1 MKVAIID
8 YGMGNLRSVLKAV
21 ERTGGI
27 PLITKNHKEIEESD
41 KIILPGVG
49 HFRKGMENLK
59 HLNLIEILNNE
70 VLVNK
75 KPIMGIC
82 LGMQLMMEHSE
93 EGDVEG
99 LAWFKG
105 NVIRFNVS
113 DKYKYKVPHM
123 GWNSLIYKT
132 KNIISKLVNE
142 YYFVHSYHVVT
153 TNVEDILTT
162 TVYDYEFV
170 SSIKKDNIIGYQ
182 FHPEKSHLPG
192 LQLISNFI
200 NSVNV

>member
-27 PLITKNHKEIEESD
+27 PLITRNQYVIEDSD

-49 HFRKGMENLK
+49 HFGKGVENLK
-59 HLNLIEILNNE
+59 QFGLFEILNNE

-93 EGDVEG
+93 EGDATG
-99 LAWFKG
+99 LSWFKG

-123 GWNSLIYKT
+123 GWNTLNYK
-132 KNIISKLVNE
+132 KNVVETNLNNE
-142 YYFVHSYHVVT
+142 YYFVHSYHVIADNEIDILST
-153 TNVEDILTT
+153 TN
-162 TVYDYEFV
+162 YNYEFV
-170 SSIKKDNIIGYQ
+170 SSIEKENIIGYQ

-192 LQLISNFI
+192 LQLISNFL
-200 NSVNV
+200 NSANV

>member
-27 PLITKNHKEIEESD
+27 PLITRNQLEIEESD

-59 HLNLIEILNNE
+59 ELGLIEILKNE
-70 VLVNK
+70 VMVNK
-75 KPIMGIC
+75 KAIMGIC

-99 LAWFKG
+99 LSWFKG

-123 GWNSLIYKT
+123 GWNTLNYKKKEVET
-132 KNIISKLVNE
+132 NLNNE
-142 YYFVHSYHVVT
+142 YYFVHSYHVIADNEIDILST
-153 TNVEDILTT
+153 TN
-162 TVYDYEFV
+162 YDYEFV
-170 SSIKKDNIIGYQ
+170 SAIEKENIIGYQ

-192 LQLISNFI
+192 LQLISNFLK
-200 NSVNV
+200 SANV

>member
-27 PLITKNHKEIEESD
+27 PLITRNQLEIEESD

-59 HLNLIEILNNE
+59 ELGLIEILKNE
-70 VLVNK
+70 VMVNK
-75 KPIMGIC
+75 KAIMGIC

-99 LAWFKG
+99 LSWFKG
-105 NVIRFNVS
+105 DVIRFNVS

-123 GWNSLIYKT
+123 GWNTLNYKKKVVET
-132 KNIISKLVNE
+132 NLNNE
-142 YYFVHSYHVVT
+142 YYFVHSYHVIAD
-153 TNVEDILTT
+153 NEIDILTT

-170 SSIKKDNIIGYQ
+170 SSIEKDNIIGYQ

>member
-1 MKVAIID
+1 MKIAIID

-27 PLITKNHKEIEESD
+27 PLITRDKEDIAKSD

-59 HLNLIEILNNE
+59 QLDLIEILNNE

-93 EGDVEG
+93 EGDSDG
-99 LAWFKG
+99 LSWFAG

-113 DKYKYKVPHM
+113 DKYRFKVPHM
-123 GWNSLIYKT
+123 GWNSLNYK
-132 KNIISKLVNE
+132 KNEIPSNLINE
-142 YYFVHSYHVVT
+142 YYFVHSYHVVVT
-153 TNVEDILTT
+153 QDIDILTST
-162 TVYDYEFV
+162 TYDYKFV
-170 SSIKKDNIIGYQ
+170 SAIKKGNIIGYQ

-192 LQLISNFI
+192 LRLISNFI
-200 NSVNV
+200 NSANV